1 MPSSRRRARAAEVLA
16 ICIREISASCM
27 RAPPEAE
34 KQTSG
39 QRFSSATLAAR
50 TKRAPTTA
58 PMEPPMK
65 LNSKTQATTG
75 RPSSLPLMAISA
87 SFSPVS
93 LCAAVRRSLYFLLSR
108 NFRRSTGSRSA
119 PISSRPS
126 GSRKISRRV
135 RALMR
140 MWWLHFG
147 QTSSVFSSSGLYS
160 TASQDGHLCQRPSGT
175 ELFFTSERMIEGI
188 SLSTSQ
194 LLML

>member
-16 ICIREISASCM
+16 ICIREIRASCM

-39 QRFSSATLAAR
+39 QRCSRATLAAR
-50 TKRAPTTA
+50 TKRSPTMA

-65 LNSKTQATTG
+65 ENSKAQATIG
-75 RPSSLPLMAISA
+75 ILCRVPRMAIRA

-93 LCAAVRRSLYFLLSR
+93 FCAAARRSLYFLLSR

-126 GSRKISRRV
+126 GSRKMFSRA
-135 RALMR
+135 RASIR